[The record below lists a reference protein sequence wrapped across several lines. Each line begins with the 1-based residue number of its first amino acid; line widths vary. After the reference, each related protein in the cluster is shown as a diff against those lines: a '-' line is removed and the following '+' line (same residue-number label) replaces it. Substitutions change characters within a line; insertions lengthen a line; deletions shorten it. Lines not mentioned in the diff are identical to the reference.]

1 MKKRL
6 LEKNYI
12 DSFNLFYIAFKRG
25 KIIHKINTLRVFPRG
40 IMKLARLYPERHGI
54 SGMKCEEMLTEEE

>member
-6 LEKNYI
+6 LEKIYI
-12 DSFNLFYIAFKRG
+12 DSFSLFYIAFKRG

-40 IMKLARLYPERHGI
+40 II
-54 SGMKCEEMLTEEE
+54 